1 MSINRIQSLFL
12 SAWKNKLKITFS
24 LSWNLHW
31 KSMHGLYSIC
41 YITQKIYFFCSL
53 KLCHLTQQPFLVRV
67 PIQWKRHT
75 PTDYNSTSWLH
86 AVEHRK
92 RMIFTLGDCK
102 RNLDKFLVLADARSL
117 SDSAITV
124 FLCSRHV
131 WMQLKRS
138 HCLLITVWT
147 TSHDCVL
154 LNTGMLQTSVH
165 VVYLSPYKPGGF
177 YFF

>member
-1 MSINRIQSLFL
+1 
-12 SAWKNKLKITFS
+12 
-24 LSWNLHW
+24 
-31 KSMHGLYSIC
+31 MHGLYSIC

-124 FLCSRHV
+124 FWCSWHLFKCSWSDFV
-131 WMQLKRS
+131 VCQSQFEQHYKIIFSW
-138 HCLLITVWT
+138 I
-147 TSHDCVL
+147 
-154 LNTGMLQTSVH
+154 SVH
-165 VVYLSPYKPGGF
+165 YIKLLCM
-177 YFF
+177 